1 MKREHRLRYIIKEG
15 LLDTFYIW
23 KDELRNV
30 FKDAG
35 VMIFFFLV
43 PFVYPLLYSFIY
55 NNEVVHEA
63 KMVVVDQS
71 DSYLSREFTRR
82 ANATPDV
89 EVVGVCLDMAEAK
102 KMLDEKKAY
111 GILLFPPD
119 YSKDLHEGRQTTVSL
134 YCDMSALLFYKAFLL
149 AATEVSLDMGKELR
163 MHNNPSS
170 TDKMDQITVDPIPY
184 ESVALFNSQNG
195 FASFLVPAILILVLQ
210 QTLILG
216 IGMLGGTAREKN
228 RFHSLVPICRHFN
241 GTLRIVFGKSL
252 TYLLL
257 YVVVCIWVLAI
268 VPKLFSLPQVGEPLT
283 ILLFLLPY
291 LFACIFMSMTLSGF
305 MTSRESPM
313 LVFVSGGYLLW
324 LRVIELMCGS
334 SAGSVEY
341 ELLEQRSQIFDIF
354 FSGSRLGSFVSAM
367 MFFAIIFLSALLLS
381 VVIKRFNRSVAILT
395 AAAYTALFIKLFSEL
410 YAGNFAESIVYRR
423 TLGLLAVAE
432 LAVFFAVACR
442 RMDVKR

>member
-82 ANATPDV
+82 VNATPDV
-89 EVVGVCLDMAEAK
+89 EVVGVCPDMA
-102 KMLDEKKAY
+102 DEKKAY
-111 GILLFPPD
+111 GILFFPPD

-149 AATEVSLDMGKELR
+149 ATTEVSLDMGKELR

-313 LVFVSGGYLLW
+313 LVFVFTSVILLFISGVSWPEAAIPPFWKVVGYLFPSTPGIQGFIRINTAGASLHEVAHEYRVLW
-324 LRVIELMCGS
+324 IQ
-334 SAGSVEY
+334 AGVYFILSCIIY
-341 ELLEQRSQIFDIF
+341 RYQIIRS
-354 FSGSRLGSFVSAM
+354 RKM
-367 MFFAIIFLSALLLS
+367 II
-381 VVIKRFNRSVAILT
+381 KQ
-395 AAAYTALFIKLFSEL
+395 
-410 YAGNFAESIVYRR
+410 YRYMKM
-423 TLGLLAVAE
+423 
-432 LAVFFAVACR
+432 R
-442 RMDVKR
+442 RMLRERE

>member
-82 ANATPDV
+82 VNATPDV
-89 EVVGVCLDMAEAK
+89 EVVGVCPDMAEAK
-102 KMLDEKKAY
+102 KMLAY

-313 LVFVSGGYLLW
+313 LVFVFTSVILLFISGVSWPEAAIPPFWKVVGYLFPSTPGIQGFIRINTAGVSLHEVAHEYRVLW
-324 LRVIELMCGS
+324 IQ
-334 SAGSVEY
+334 AGVYFILSCIIY
-341 ELLEQRSQIFDIF
+341 RYQIIRS
-354 FSGSRLGSFVSAM
+354 RKM
-367 MFFAIIFLSALLLS
+367 II
-381 VVIKRFNRSVAILT
+381 KQ
-395 AAAYTALFIKLFSEL
+395 
-410 YAGNFAESIVYRR
+410 YRYMKM
-423 TLGLLAVAE
+423 
-432 LAVFFAVACR
+432 R
-442 RMDVKR
+442 RMLRERE

>member
-82 ANATPDV
+82 VNATPDV
-89 EVVGVCLDMAEAK
+89 EVVGVCPDMAEAK

-313 LVFVSGGYLLW
+313 LVFVFTSVILLFISGVSWPEAAIPPFWKVVGYLFPSMRWRMNTGYYGFRQVYISSCLVSFT
-324 LRVIELMCGS
+324 VI
-334 SAGSVEY
+334 
-341 ELLEQRSQIFDIF
+341 RSY
-354 FSGSRLGSFVSAM
+354 
-367 MFFAIIFLSALLLS
+367 
-381 VVIKRFNRSVAILT
+381 VA
-395 AAAYTALFIKLFSEL
+395 A
-410 YAGNFAESIVYRR
+410 R
-423 TLGLLAVAE
+423 
-432 LAVFFAVACR
+432 
-442 RMDVKR
+442 

>member
-82 ANATPDV
+82 VNATPDV
-89 EVVGVCLDMAEAK
+89 EVVGVCPDMAEAK

-149 AATEVSLDMGKELR
+149 ATTEVSLDMGKELR

-313 LVFVSGGYLLW
+313 LVFVFTSVILLFISGVSWPEAAIPPFWKVVGYLFPSTPGIQGFIRIDTAGASLHEYRVLW
-324 LRVIELMCGS
+324 IQ
-334 SAGSVEY
+334 AGVYFILSCIIY
-341 ELLEQRSQIFDIF
+341 RYQIIRS
-354 FSGSRLGSFVSAM
+354 RKM
-367 MFFAIIFLSALLLS
+367 II
-381 VVIKRFNRSVAILT
+381 KQ
-395 AAAYTALFIKLFSEL
+395 
-410 YAGNFAESIVYRR
+410 YRYMKM
-423 TLGLLAVAE
+423 
-432 LAVFFAVACR
+432 R
-442 RMDVKR
+442 RMLRERE

>member
-15 LLDTFYIW
+15 LLDTLYIW

-82 ANATPDV
+82 VNATPDV
-89 EVVGVCLDMAEAK
+89 EVVGVCPDMAEAK

-313 LVFVSGGYLLW
+313 LVFVFTSVILFISGVSWPEAAIPPFWKVVGYLFPSTPGIQGFIRINTAGASLHEVAHEYRVLW
-324 LRVIELMCGS
+324 IQ
-334 SAGSVEY
+334 AGVYFILSCIIY
-341 ELLEQRSQIFDIF
+341 RYQIIRS
-354 FSGSRLGSFVSAM
+354 RKM
-367 MFFAIIFLSALLLS
+367 II
-381 VVIKRFNRSVAILT
+381 KQ
-395 AAAYTALFIKLFSEL
+395 
-410 YAGNFAESIVYRR
+410 YRYMKM
-423 TLGLLAVAE
+423 
-432 LAVFFAVACR
+432 R
-442 RMDVKR
+442 RMLRERE

>member
-82 ANATPDV
+82 VNATPDV
-89 EVVGVCLDMAEAK
+89 EVVGVCPDMAEAK

-195 FASFLVPAILILVLQ
+195 FASFLVPAILILVL
-210 QTLILG
+210 G

-313 LVFVSGGYLLW
+313 LVFVFTSVILLFISGVSWPEAAIPPFWKVVGYLFPSTPGIQGFIRINTAGASLHEVAHEYRVLW
-324 LRVIELMCGS
+324 IQ
-334 SAGSVEY
+334 AGVYFILSCIIY
-341 ELLEQRSQIFDIF
+341 RYQIIRS
-354 FSGSRLGSFVSAM
+354 RKM
-367 MFFAIIFLSALLLS
+367 II
-381 VVIKRFNRSVAILT
+381 KQ
-395 AAAYTALFIKLFSEL
+395 
-410 YAGNFAESIVYRR
+410 YRYMKM
-423 TLGLLAVAE
+423 
-432 LAVFFAVACR
+432 R
-442 RMDVKR
+442 RMLRERE

>member
-82 ANATPDV
+82 VNATPDV
-89 EVVGVCLDMAEAK
+89 EVVGVCPDMAEAK

-228 RFHSLVPICRHFN
+228 RFH
-241 GTLRIVFGKSL
+241 
-252 TYLLL
+252 LL

-313 LVFVSGGYLLW
+313 LVFVFTSVILLFISGVSWPEAAIPPFWKVVGYLFPSTPGIQGFIRINTAGASLHEVAHEYRVLW
-324 LRVIELMCGS
+324 IQ
-334 SAGSVEY
+334 AGVYFILSCIIY
-341 ELLEQRSQIFDIF
+341 RYQIIRS
-354 FSGSRLGSFVSAM
+354 RKM
-367 MFFAIIFLSALLLS
+367 II
-381 VVIKRFNRSVAILT
+381 KQ
-395 AAAYTALFIKLFSEL
+395 
-410 YAGNFAESIVYRR
+410 YRYMKM
-423 TLGLLAVAE
+423 
-432 LAVFFAVACR
+432 R
-442 RMDVKR
+442 RMLRERE